1 MISLKKNQSGVI
13 KNIQEIQKKGK
24 EKETEEWETKG
35 TNRKQVIK
43 WRLKPNVSVI
53 NLNVYCLTIPIKRQ
67 DGRIDKK
74 HNPTVCCLQ
83 GTHIKAEW
91 E

>member
-1 MISLKKNQSGVI
+1 MISLKKKSKWGYI
-13 KNIQEIQKKGK
+13 KHSRNPQKGK

-43 WRLKPNVSVI
+43 WRLKPNVSII
-53 NLNVYCLTIPIKRQ
+53 NLNVYCLTTPIKRQ
-67 DGRIDKK
+67 VGRIDKK
-74 HNPTVCCLQ
+74 HSPTVCYLQ

-91 E
+91 K